1 MKLEK
6 NQKYLL
12 SDLSDCI
19 RVLTADAIE
28 LANSGH
34 PGMPLGIADV
44 MTVLVFEFLKF
55 HPGDPKWFNRDRLIL
70 SAGHGSMLLYSFYY
84 LVGYRDFTL
93 DDIKK
98 FRQFE
103 SKAAGHPEYGIYD
116 AIETTSGPLG
126 QGFANS
132 VGMAIAEKKYQ
143 AKLGNKVC
151 DHKIYAIVGDGCL
164 MEGISYEAAALAGH
178 LRLDN
183 LIVIFDDNGI
193 SIDGKTSLAVS
204 EDHVQKFRAL
214 GFNVY
219 ETDGYDHDQI
229 RSALVKANN
238 SDRPSFVIC
247 RTTIGKG
254 AKNKAGTEHSHGSPL
269 GLDEITH
276 LKKGIKF
283 AADNFFI
290 PSELKTLWESS
301 WLKTEDE
308 YNLWQDEYASLSPED
323 KDYLNSAQNTF
334 LVEDIEFP
342 AKAEATRASS
352 GRVIES
358 LIKHNPKIVV
368 GSADLSLSNNLLN
381 NSSNKISAANFSG
394 NFIHYGVREHAMAAV
409 MNGLALSGF
418 YPIGGT
424 FFVFSDY
431 MRPAIR
437 LAALMDLP
445 VLYIMTHDSIGVG
458 EDGPTH
464 QPVEH
469 LASFRAMPNLT
480 LYRPADFTETL
491 ECYQKI
497 IEQKRG
503 PSMLVLG
510 RQQVSQIR
518 QYNKLENMSA
528 KGAYIISESNKVGDI
543 DSVLFASGSEVEIAI
558 KTQKMLEA
566 KGKSVRVISVP
577 SFELLQAQ
585 DASYLPSLKSNA
597 KLIVGIEAAT
607 EFGWH
612 KILGQDGMFFG
623 VNEFGKS
630 CPASR
635 LYEYFGLTAENI
647 SDKIMQRLS

>member
-19 RVLTADAIE
+19 RILSADAVE
-28 LANSGH
+28 AANSGH

-44 MTVLVFEFLKF
+44 MTILVFEFLKF
-55 HPGDPKWFNRDRLIL
+55 HPKDPKWFNRDRLIL

-84 LVGYRDFTL
+84 LAGYHDFTL

-103 SKAAGHPEYGIYD
+103 SKAPGHPEYGIFD

-126 QGFANS
+126 QGFANA
-132 VGMAIAEKKYQ
+132 VGMAIAAKKYQ
-143 AKLGNKVC
+143 AKLGSKIC

-164 MEGISYEAAALAGH
+164 MEGILYEAAALAGH

-183 LIVIFDDNGI
+183 LIVLFDDNGI

-204 EDHVQKFRAL
+204 EDHAQKFRAL

-219 ETDGYDHDQI
+219 ETDGYDHEQI
-229 RSALVKANN
+229 RSALAKANN
-238 SDRPSFVIC
+238 SDKPSFVIC
-247 RTTIGKG
+247 KTTIGKG
-254 AKNKAGTEHSHGSPL
+254 AKNKAGTEHSHGAPL
-269 GLDEITH
+269 GIDEITH
-276 LKKGIKF
+276 LKKEIKF
-283 AADNFFI
+283 ASDNFSI
-290 PSELKTLWESS
+290 PRELKDLWESG
-301 WLKTEDE
+301 WLKSEAE
-308 YNLWQDEYASLSPED
+308 YNLWQDEYAALSPED
-323 KDYLNSAQNTF
+323 KAYLNNPQNILTI
-334 LVEDIEFP
+334 EDIEFP
-342 AKAEATRASS
+342 AKAEATRVSS
-352 GRVIES
+352 GRIIEA
-358 LIKHNPKIVV
+358 LIKRNEKIIV

-381 NSSNKISAANFSG
+381 NSSNKISSTGFSG
-394 NFIHYGVREHAMAAV
+394 NFIHYGVREHAMAAI

-437 LAALMDLP
+437 LSALMELP

-480 LYRPADFTETL
+480 VYRPADFTETL
-491 ECYQKI
+491 ECYQNI
-497 IEQKRG
+497 IQRQKG
-503 PSMLVLG
+503 PSMLVLS

-518 QYNKLENMSA
+518 KYNPGENMSA
-528 KGAYIISESNKVGDI
+528 KGAYIISESNKAGDI
-543 DSVLFASGSEVEIAI
+543 DIVLFASGSEVEIAI
-558 KTQKMLEA
+558 RTQEILES
-566 KGKSVRVISVP
+566 KGQSVRVISVP

-585 DASYLPSLKSNA
+585 GTSYLSSLKGNA
-597 KLIVGIEAAT
+597 KLIAGIEAAT

-612 KILGQDGMFFG
+612 KILGESGIFFG
-623 VNEFGKS
+623 VDEFGKS
-630 CPASR
+630 CPAGR
-635 LYEYFGLTAENI
+635 LYEHFGLTAENI
-647 SDKIMQRLS
+647 SEKIMKRLG

>member
-19 RVLTADAIE
+19 RILSADAVE
-28 LANSGH
+28 AANSGH

-44 MTVLVFEFLKF
+44 MTILAFEFLKF
-55 HPGDPKWFNRDRLIL
+55 HPKDPKWFNRDRLIL

-84 LVGYRDFTL
+84 LAGYRDFTL

-103 SKAAGHPEYGIYD
+103 SKAAGHPELGIFD

-132 VGMAIAEKKYQ
+132 VGMAIAAKKYQ
-143 AKLGNKVC
+143 AKLSNKIC

-178 LRLDN
+178 LKLDN

-193 SIDGKTSLAVS
+193 SIDGKTSLTVS
-204 EDHVQKFRAL
+204 ENHEQKFRAL

-229 RSALVKANN
+229 RSALTKANN
-238 SDRPSFVIC
+238 SDKPSFVIC
-247 RTTIGKG
+247 KTTIGKG
-254 AKNKAGTEHSHGSPL
+254 AKIKAGTEHAHGAPL
-269 GLDEITH
+269 GQDEIIH
-276 LKKGIKF
+276 LKKGIRF
-283 AADNFFI
+283 AEDNFYI
-290 PSELKTLWESS
+290 PLEIKNLWESG
-301 WLKTEDE
+301 WLKSEPE
-308 YNLWQDEYASLSPED
+308 YNQWQEEYASLSPDD
-323 KDYLNSAQNTF
+323 KSYLNTPQNT
-334 LVEDIEFP
+334 LIIEDVVFP
-342 AKAEATRASS
+342 TKAEATRASS
-352 GRVIES
+352 GRIIEA
-358 LIKHNPKIVV
+358 LIKNNQKIIV
-368 GSADLSLSNNLLN
+368 GSADLSISNNLLN
-381 NSSNKISAANFSG
+381 NSSNKISAASFSG
-394 NFIHYGVREHAMAAV
+394 NYIHYGVREHAMAAI

-418 YPIGGT
+418 SPIGGT

-437 LAALMDLP
+437 LSALMELP

-464 QPVEH
+464 QAVEH

-480 LYRPADFTETL
+480 TYRPADFTETL
-491 ECYQKI
+491 ECYQRVI
-497 IEQKRG
+497 QQQKG
-503 PSMLVLG
+503 PSMLVLS
-510 RQQVSQIR
+510 RQQVGQIR
-518 QYNKLENMSA
+518 EYNPAENMSS
-528 KGAYIISESNKVGDI
+528 KGAYVISDSNKIDELDI
-543 DSVLFASGSEVEIAI
+543 VLFASGSEVEIAI
-558 KTQKMLEA
+558 KTQKILESQ
-566 KGKSVRVISVP
+566 GKSTRVISVP

-585 DASYLPSLKSNA
+585 DESYLSSLKGNA
-597 KLIVGIEAAT
+597 KLIVGVEAAT

-630 CPASR
+630 CPASK

-647 SDKIMQRLS
+647 SEKVMQRLS